1 MQRKGSSVLGWG
13 GWKEVVGW
21 RTQVGGSLACL
32 LAAEWRRNAGPSLYQ
47 FLRAFVVALVITVI
61 IWCVLWWP
69 SFFLY
74 LYAHI
79 CQVGTITGVLTPLHA
94 SVQGKLKWGVSA
106 DLWLALVSCVR
117 DSFGQ
122 VKCLPIF
129 LLRRGGWCVCDE
141 FVCACAHTLAHT
153 RCIWNIQ
160 MWAQASGWDTWRAV
174 KKIRYEKLWQ
184 TCTLKW
190 RFSRTRRFS
199 RTTRK
204 EKHVLSIDNF
214 FCWLSLYPSSLQ
226 QRFAPATVN
235 RKRIRDPIKTNKTN
249 NKFVPCDFLRID
261 ECHWIT
267 HFSFLF

>member
-1 MQRKGSSVLGWG
+1 MIG
-13 GWKEVVGW
+13 
-21 RTQVGGSLACL
+21 AC
-32 LAAEWRRNAGPSLYQ
+32 
-47 FLRAFVVALVITVI
+47 FLRKRFVWAGKVSSHFFAAAGGLMCMWWV
-61 IWCVLWWP
+61 CV
-69 SFFLY
+69 
-74 LYAHI
+74 
-79 CQVGTITGVLTPLHA
+79 
-94 SVQGKLKWGVSA
+94 
-106 DLWLALVSCVR
+106 CVR
-117 DSFGQ
+117 THTGT
-122 VKCLPIF
+122 
-129 LLRRGGWCVCDE
+129 
-141 FVCACAHTLAHT
+141 HTLHMKHSDVSPGVGMGHLES
-153 RCIWNIQ
+153 R
-160 MWAQASGWDTWRAV
+160 
-174 KKIRYEKLWQ
+174 KKMRYEKLWQ